1 MCFDDSLSFLP
12 FVNDSFPGK
21 FMLHWHALQGSQQ
34 AAWLQ
39 TLATLQS
46 KCKCPI

>member
-21 FMLHWHALQGSQQ
+21 FMLHWHALQGSP
-34 AAWLQ
+34 ASS
-39 TLATLQS
+39 LASNTGYVT
-46 KCKCPI
+46 I